1 MANTMVTLLD
11 VRNAIKAIQSRNER
25 LTLFAVKKEVKSG
38 SENVREYTRIV
49 EKELGITII
58 ARKGNRAAVED
69 SIKWAKETLIDRG
82 MEVTPESVQKFL
94 HTSTPLLTIRKVLD
108 GYSHVVTLEQVRNA
122 VDDMRERGVHLT
134 LRGVQDAVGSQ
145 SVQVREHVRAV
156 EQELGVNIINR
167 QFTFVESVKWAVELL
182 KGKEEIVTP
191 AAVRRALG
199 GDPLYDPSL
208 LQIRAILDSMQKEAP
223 EDKITVSADKIID
236 AIIGVEETASAVEKQ
251 QVTMDV
257 TVMDS
262 EELWAW
268 LAIISEELKR
278 RKN

>member
-1 MANTMVTLLD
+1 MVTLLD

-108 GYSHVVTLEQVRNA
+108 RYSHVVTLEQVRNA

>member
-1 MANTMVTLLD
+1 MVTLLD